1 MVIGTVVSC
10 QAPELVEDEPKFENG
25 IGVYGRVP
33 IVFNATIPSSGPAT
47 KAMDHKPDIH
57 SFHLVIF
64 DENGMFVEVA
74 EADTVG
80 QPTMNNER
88 DYVQAFKVVVTLS
101 DQPRII
107 HFIANCPV
115 DQIAYGHEA
124 SIIGNMY
131 VENGETAYWSR
142 AEVPHIQVV
151 DEVYDADTDTEHF
164 HPCEHLVHHLEHVH
178 LLRNFAEILVEDHT
192 GDTDPF
198 KLMGFSVYNTID
210 RGTVAPYNNKNQ
222 EFQCFVD
229 EEEAKLGREVIYDYD
244 ELMGLPF
251 PYEGHALS
259 SALLNQN
266 MPKRDGEYIWYGP
279 DLTNPS
285 KEQEHF
291 FMYERKVSVRTDEE
305 DKWRESPPHV
315 IVKAMYGEQE
325 CYYKFDL
332 VYNII
337 GKDPDGNEIV
347 TDIKYYHILRNFLYH
362 FQIKNVHSPGYKTV
376 EEAIKGITSNN
387 LAGSTTT
394 SGLKEV
400 AVGINRIAVSF
411 TDTTIVNSGPVHFRY
426 KYEPNYDQADATP
439 ENSSPYVNLLDAD
452 GETLADDGDVIA
464 SHAVAANDI
473 QGGDLDGYRDVVF
486 NIKEPGDQIMEQVV
500 TVKPQDVQLT
510 RRIRFILRKKLK
522 MTVECEPRIKSGINV
537 EQYVKIRIQPGLTE
551 DMFPLHLAIETEDL
565 SLSPDAEK
573 NSIPV
578 VTDKSTIPSKNG
590 KKSFYFD
597 YVIQSY
603 NDYNTLFERD
613 EDNYRIINTYWRTN
627 CVDNASTVYVTNKYF
642 GTENASDSWTNVK
655 YAFSNVAVSTQNI
668 PKGTDRDVA
677 ITFTKD
683 AEDNQQRQV
692 TVTLDG
698 MTYNGNTTYTVT
710 IPANPKTYTLSGLK
724 TTSIDGKVGFTVD
737 ASDYQLASAVS
748 GERVGNRFENVGF
761 AQGSV
766 GLGIG
771 NEVQYSF
778 MLPTY
783 YSGME
788 VNVTLDGLAPAD
800 DETRLETPVDVR
812 SAIKSYVFRPTGTGT
827 YTLKL
832 QTTNKDEST
841 CSLMLEAEK
850 YYYET
855 VTSTIEQTAAKYA
868 FRSLTVPQSVRYGS
882 GRNVSITF
890 VLDAGDAGFKNK
902 NVYVTLVGMTR
913 DGKTSFTY
921 NTGNVADNRQ
931 VTINNLVTTSD
942 GDNLRVTVEADEY
955 LPITETISQRTP
967 GEFKNVKFNKTKV
980 GAKVGEVVELSFNID
995 NDSYYSGMVVI
1006 LDLDGLEPVDGNY
1019 SYTVTKSGDHKIS
1032 LRTTQAI
1039 EGGECK
1045 AKLKADGMVDSQVV
1059 TVTQTRATHAL
1070 KASNKKSNANNN
1082 VYDCQAVYQMSSLT
1096 QGGSYKLVFYAKAD
1110 QQIDNFSIYLKT
1122 TDGDG
1127 QQRQL
1132 EGLGQVTTT
1141 WNRWEIDLNQNQNSI
1156 NYGNYNMLAFNI
1168 GKVVP
1173 GNAIYFDK
1181 VSLVEVGSGREFII
1195 NGDFE
1200 ESTGADFLSSEEN
1213 KYDGNNGPAPTNTW
1227 WVKMNTNANPKP
1239 DCTLE
1244 IVENGYEGTIP

>member
-25 IGVYGRVP
+25 IGLYGRVP
-33 IVFNATIPSSGPAT
+33 IMFTATIPSSGPAT
-47 KAMDHKPDIH
+47 KVMDHEPDIH

-74 EADTVG
+74 QAELVG
-80 QPTMNNER
+80 DAVMDENSREYKQK
-88 DYVQAFKVVVTLS
+88 FKVVVTLS

-151 DEVYDADTDTEHF
+151 DEVYDSDTETEHF
-164 HPCEHLVHHLEHVH
+164 HPCEHLQKHLEHVH

-192 GDTDPF
+192 GDTDLF
-198 KLMGFSVYNTID
+198 QLMGFSVYNTID

-229 EEEAKLGREVIYDYD
+229 EEEAAAGREVIYDYD

-266 MPKRDGEYIWYGP
+266 MPKRDGKNIWYGP
-279 DLTNPS
+279 DLTEPS

-291 FMYERKVSVRTDEE
+291 FMYERKVSGSTDEE

-315 IVKAMYGEQE
+315 IIKAMYGEQE

-347 TDIKYYHILRNFLYH
+347 TDIKYFHILRNFLYH
-362 FQIKNVHSPGYKTV
+362 FQIKNVYSPGYETV
-376 EEAIKGITSNN
+376 EEAIKGIVSNN

-400 AVGINRIAVSF
+400 AVGMNRIAVSF

-426 KYEPNYDQADATP
+426 KYEPNYDQADAKP
-439 ENSSPYVNLLDAD
+439 ENSSPLVKLLDAN
-452 GETLADDGDVIA
+452 GETLADDGDVID
-464 SHAVAANDI
+464 SHTVAESDI
-473 QGGDLDGYRDVVF
+473 LGGDLNGYRDVVF

-565 SLSPDAEK
+565 SLSPDAGTPGAEK

-578 VTDKSTIPSKNG
+578 VTGKSTIPSKNG
-590 KKSFYFD
+590 KRSFYFD

-603 NDYNTLFERD
+603 NDYNTLERD

-642 GTENASDSWTNVK
+642 DIENASDSWTNVR

-683 AEDNQQRQV
+683 ASDNQQRQV

-698 MTYNGNTTYTVT
+698 MTYNGNTTFTVTVPGNQSTYTV
-710 IPANPKTYTLSGLK
+710 NGLK
-724 TTSIDGKVGFTVD
+724 TTSVDGKVGFTLD
-737 ASDYQLASAVS
+737 APDYQIAPATS

-761 AQGSV
+761 DPSGVDILA
-766 GLGIG
+766 GIPV
-771 NEVQYSF
+771 NYNF
-778 MLPTY
+778 TLPVY
-783 YSGME
+783 YDGME
-788 VNVTLDGLAPAD
+788 INVTLDGLAPAD
-800 DETRLETPVDVR
+800 DETRLEAPAEGR
-812 SAIKSYVFRPTGTGT
+812 SAIKSYVFRPIGAGAQ
-827 YTLKL
+827 TLKL
-832 QTTNKDEST
+832 KTQNKEESI
-841 CSLMLEAEK
+841 C
-850 YYYET
+850 
-855 VTSTIEQTAAKYA
+855 
-868 FRSLTVPQSVRYGS
+868 
-882 GRNVSITF
+882 
-890 VLDAGDAGFKNK
+890 
-902 NVYVTLVGMTR
+902 YVTLGRLCAAQHNLPYVG
-913 DGKTSFTY
+913 
-921 NTGNVADNRQ
+921 
-931 VTINNLVTTSD
+931 
-942 GDNLRVTVEADEY
+942 
-955 LPITETISQRTP
+955 
-967 GEFKNVKFNKTKV
+967 
-980 GAKVGEVVELSFNID
+980 
-995 NDSYYSGMVVI
+995 
-1006 LDLDGLEPVDGNY
+1006 
-1019 SYTVTKSGDHKIS
+1019 
-1032 LRTTQAI
+1032 
-1039 EGGECK
+1039 
-1045 AKLKADGMVDSQVV
+1045 
-1059 TVTQTRATHAL
+1059 
-1070 KASNKKSNANNN
+1070 
-1082 VYDCQAVYQMSSLT
+1082 
-1096 QGGSYKLVFYAKAD
+1096 KLV
-1110 QQIDNFSIYLKT
+1110 
-1122 TDGDG
+1122 
-1127 QQRQL
+1127 
-1132 EGLGQVTTT
+1132 
-1141 WNRWEIDLNQNQNSI
+1141 
-1156 NYGNYNMLAFNI
+1156 MLA
-1168 GKVVP
+1168 
-1173 GNAIYFDK
+1173 
-1181 VSLVEVGSGREFII
+1181 S
-1195 NGDFE
+1195 
-1200 ESTGADFLSSEEN
+1200 
-1213 KYDGNNGPAPTNTW
+1213 
-1227 WVKMNTNANPKP
+1227 
-1239 DCTLE
+1239 
-1244 IVENGYEGTIP
+1244 

>member
-33 IVFNATIPSSGPAT
+33 IMFNATIPSSGPDT
-47 KAMDHKPDIH
+47 KAMDHEPDIH

-74 EADTVG
+74 QAERVG
-80 QPTMNNER
+80 DAVMDENSREYKQK
-88 DYVQAFKVVVTLS
+88 FKVVVTLS

-151 DEVYDADTDTEHF
+151 DEVFDSDTETEHF
-164 HPCEHLVHHLEHVH
+164 HPCEHLIHHLEHVH

-198 KLMGFSVYNTID
+198 QLMGFSIYNTID

-229 EEEAKLGREVIYDYD
+229 EKEAAAGKEVIYDYD

-266 MPKRDGEYIWYGP
+266 MPKRNGEYIWYGP

-315 IVKAMYGEQE
+315 IVKAKYGEQE

-347 TDIKYYHILRNFLYH
+347 TDIKYFHILRNFLYL

-376 EEAIKGITSNN
+376 EEAIAGITSNN

-400 AVGINRIAVSF
+400 AVGLNRIAVSF

-426 KYEPNYDQADATP
+426 KYEPNYDQADAKP
-439 ENSSPYVNLLDAD
+439 ENSSPLVKLLDAN
-452 GETLADDGDVIA
+452 GETLADDGDVID
-464 SHAVAANDI
+464 SHTVAESDI
-473 QGGDLDGYRDVVF
+473 LGGDLNGYRDVVF

-522 MTVECEPRIKSGINV
+522 MTVECEPRIKSGINI
-537 EQYVKIRIQPGLTE
+537 EQYVKIKLQPGLTE

-565 SLSPDAEK
+565 SLSPDAAR

-578 VTDKSTIPSKNG
+578 VTGLSTIPSKKG
-590 KKSFYFD
+590 KRSFYFD
-597 YVIQSY
+597 YVINSY
-603 NDYNTLFERD
+603 EDYNTLFERD

-627 CVDNASTVYVTNKYF
+627 CVGNASTVYVTNKYF
-642 GTENASDSWTNVK
+642 DTENASDSWTNVR

-683 AEDNQQRQV
+683 ASDNEQRQV

-698 MTYNGNTTYTVT
+698 MTYNGNTTFTVTVPDNQSTYTV
-710 IPANPKTYTLSGLK
+710 NGLK
-724 TTSIDGKVGFTVD
+724 TTSVDGKVGFTLD
-737 ASDYQLASAVS
+737 APDYQIAPATS
-748 GERVGNRFENVGF
+748 GERVGNRFENVSF
-761 AQGSV
+761 NPSSV
-766 GLGIG
+766 DIQAGIPV
-771 NEVQYSF
+771 NYNF
-778 MLPTY
+778 TLPVY
-783 YSGME
+783 YDGME
-788 VNVTLDGLAPAD
+788 INVTLDGLAPAD
-800 DETRLETPVDVR
+800 DETRLEAPAEGR
-812 SAIKSYVFRPTGTGT
+812 SAIKSYVFRPTGAGVQ
-827 YTLKL
+827 TLKL
-832 QTTNKDEST
+832 KTQNKEESICYVT
-841 CSLMLEAEK
+841 LEAEN

-855 VTSTIEQTAAKYA
+855 ETTPLYQSAVRYE
-868 FRSLTVPQSVRYGS
+868 FRAYFNGNPQSINANTDVRVRFNIPAEAFINGMIV
-882 GRNVSITF
+882 NVTLDGF
-890 VLDAGDAGFKNK
+890 VPNPNDNKLNDAGNG
-902 NVYVTLVGMTR
+902 
-913 DGKTSFTY
+913 TY
-921 NTGNVADNRQ
+921 T
-931 VTINNLVTTSD
+931 
-942 GDNLRVTVEADEY
+942 
-955 LPITETISQRTP
+955 
-967 GEFKNVKFNKTKV
+967 
-980 GAKVGEVVELSFNID
+980 
-995 NDSYYSGMVVI
+995 
-1006 LDLDGLEPVDGNY
+1006 
-1019 SYTVTKSGDHKIS
+1019 YTVTKSGQQEFRVKASGKDARTCYVTLESIS
-1032 LRTTQAI
+1032 NKFITETIDVEQI
-1039 EGGECK
+1039 
-1045 AKLKADGMVDSQVV
+1045 S
-1059 TVTQTRATHAL
+1059 ATYAL
-1070 KASNKKSNANNN
+1070 KMTNISGSNNIYDTQVTYELATPLTNGATYTLTFRVRADKNITDNNN
-1082 VYDCQAVYQMSSLT
+1082 T
-1096 QGGSYKLVFYAKAD
+1096 
-1110 QQIDNFSIYLKT
+1110 DNFSIYLKKTSNNNDQYYPRVEGNIT
-1122 TDGDG
+1122 TGW
-1127 QQRQL
+1127 
-1132 EGLGQVTTT
+1132 TTKT
-1141 WNRWEIDLNQNQNSI
+1141 ITITPN
-1156 NYGNYNMLAFNI
+1156 GTNYNLIAFNL
-1168 GKVVP
+1168 GRL
-1173 GNAIYFDK
+1173 GNNSSVYIDNI
-1181 VSLVEVGSGREFII
+1181 SLKQNNSNVELIE

-1200 ESTGADFLSSEEN
+1200 TDNLQRWGIKTN
-1213 KYDGNNGPAPTNTW
+1213 GNT
-1227 WVKMNTNANPKP
+1227 PKCSFERVP
-1239 DCTLE
+1239 E
-1244 IVENGYEGTIP
+1244 GYEP

>member
-10 QAPELVEDEPKFENG
+10 QTPELVEDELKFENG

-33 IVFNATIPSSGPAT
+33 IMFTATIPSSGPAT
-47 KAMDHKPDIH
+47 KVMDHEPDIRT
-57 SFHLVIF
+57 FHLVIF

-74 EADTVG
+74 QAELVG
-80 QPTMNNER
+80 DAVMDENSREYKQK
-88 DYVQAFKVVVTLS
+88 FKVVVTLS

-142 AEVPHIQVV
+142 AEVPHIQVA
-151 DEVYDADTDTEHF
+151 DKVYDPDTDKEHF
-164 HPCEHLVHHLEHVH
+164 HPCDHLKDHLEHVH

-229 EEEAKLGREVIYDYD
+229 EEEAAAGKEVIYDYD
-244 ELMGLPF
+244 VLMGLPF

-266 MPKRDGEYIWYGP
+266 MPKRDGKYIWYGP
-279 DLTNPS
+279 DLTDTS
-285 KEQEHF
+285 KVQEHF

-347 TDIKYYHILRNFLYH
+347 TDIKYFHILRNFLYH
-362 FQIKNVHSPGYKTV
+362 FQIKTVHSPGYETV

-400 AVGINRIAVSF
+400 AVGMNRIAVSF

-426 KYEPNYDQADATP
+426 KYEPNYDQADARP
-439 ENSSPYVNLLDAD
+439 ENSSNYVNLLDAD
-452 GETLADDGDVIA
+452 GNPLAANGDVIE
-464 SHAVAANDI
+464 SHAVAGNDI
-473 QGGDLDGYRDVVF
+473 QGGGDFDGYRDVVF

-565 SLSPDAEK
+565 SLSPDASK
-573 NSIPV
+573 NPIPV
-578 VTDKSTIPSKNG
+578 VTGKSTIPSKNG
-590 KKSFYFD
+590 KRSFYFD

-613 EDNYRIINTYWRTN
+613 EDNFRIINTIWRTN

-642 GTENASDSWTNVK
+642 DTENASDSWTNVR

-683 AEDNQQRQV
+683 ASDDQQRQV

-698 MTYNGNTTYTVT
+698 MTYNGNTTFTVTVTGNQSTYTV
-710 IPANPKTYTLSGLK
+710 NGLK
-724 TTSIDGKVGFTVD
+724 TTSVDGKVGFTLD
-737 ASDYQLASAVS
+737 AADYKLAPATS

-761 AQGSV
+761 NPGNVDIQA
-766 GLGIG
+766 GIPV
-771 NEVQYSF
+771 NYNF
-778 MLPTY
+778 TIPAY
-783 YSGME
+783 YDGME
-788 VNVTLDGLAPAD
+788 INVTLDGLAPAD
-800 DETRLETPVDVR
+800 DEPRLEAPADSR
-812 SAIKSYVFRPTGTGT
+812 SAIKSYIFRPTGAGAQ
-827 YTLKL
+827 TLKL
-832 QTTNKDEST
+832 KTQNKEESICYVT
-841 CSLMLEAEK
+841 LEAEN

-855 VTSTIEQTAAKYA
+855 ETTPLYQMAVRYEFGAY
-868 FRSLTVPQSVRYGS
+868 FNGNPQSITANTDVTVKFNIPAKAFINGMIV
-882 GRNVSITF
+882 NVTLDGL
-890 VLDAGDAGFKNK
+890 VPNDNKLTDAGNGIYTYTVTQSGEQEFRVKASGKEARTC
-902 NVYVTLVGMTR
+902 YVTLE
-913 DGKTSFTY
+913 S
-921 NTGNVADNRQ
+921 
-931 VTINNLVTTSD
+931 INNKF
-942 GDNLRVTVEADEY
+942 
-955 LPITETISQRTP
+955 ITETIHVEQTTATYALKMSNSQRRDQIYNAQVCYTLDQSMARNATYT
-967 GEFKNVKFNKTKV
+967 FRCKVKAT
-980 GAKVGEVVELSFNID
+980 SNIGSLTIYLQQSNGNTQKYD
-995 NDSYYSGMVVI
+995 QSMSDITTNWT
-1006 LDLDGLEPVDGNY
+1006 DG
-1019 SYTVTKSGDHKIS
+1019 TVTIQTNGNDFDMITFNLGHFIGD
-1032 LRTTQAI
+1032 
-1039 EGGECK
+1039 
-1045 AKLKADGMVDSQVV
+1045 
-1059 TVTQTRATHAL
+1059 
-1070 KASNKKSNANNN
+1070 
-1082 VYDCQAVYQMSSLT
+1082 
-1096 QGGSYKLVFYAKAD
+1096 
-1110 QQIDNFSIYLKT
+1110 IYL
-1122 TDGDG
+1122 DD
-1127 QQRQL
+1127 
-1132 EGLGQVTTT
+1132 
-1141 WNRWEIDLNQNQNSI
+1141 
-1156 NYGNYNMLAFNI
+1156 
-1168 GKVVP
+1168 
-1173 GNAIYFDK
+1173 
-1181 VSLVEVGSGREFII
+1181 VSLKREG
-1195 NGDFE
+1195 NNTELMKNNDFE
-1200 ESTGADFLSSEEN
+1200 TGNGAGWSTKGEGKF
-1213 KYDGNNGPAPTNTW
+1213 
-1227 WVKMNTNANPKP
+1227 
-1239 DCTLE
+1239 E
-1244 IVENGYEGTIP
+1244 IVPEGYVE

>member
-10 QAPELVEDEPKFENG
+10 QTPELVEDEPKFDNG

-33 IVFNATIPSSGPAT
+33 IMFTATIPSSGPAT
-47 KAMDHKPDIH
+47 KAMDHIPDIH

-74 EADTVG
+74 EAKRVG

-88 DYVQAFKVVVTLS
+88 DYVQAFNVVVTLS

-124 SIIGNMY
+124 SIIGNLY

-151 DEVYDADTDTEHF
+151 DEVFDSNTETEHF
-164 HPCEHLVHHLEHVH
+164 HPCEHLIHHLEHVH

-192 GDTDPF
+192 GDDDPF
-198 KLMGFSVYNTID
+198 QLMGFSIYNTID

-229 EEEAKLGREVIYDYD
+229 EEEAAAGREVIYDYD

-266 MPKRDGEYIWYGP
+266 MPKRNGKYIWYGP

-315 IVKAMYGEQE
+315 IVKAKYGNET

-347 TDIKYYHILRNFLYH
+347 TDIKYFHILRNFLYH
-362 FQIKNVHSPGYKTV
+362 FQIKKVHSPGYKTV

-400 AVGINRIAVSF
+400 ALGLNRIAVSF

-426 KYEPNYDQADATP
+426 KYEPNYDQADAEP
-439 ENSSPYVNLLDAD
+439 ENSSPLVKLLDAN
-452 GETLADDGDVIA
+452 GETLADDGDVID
-464 SHAVAANDI
+464 SHTVAESDI
-473 QGGDLDGYRDVVF
+473 LGGDLNGYRDVVF

-522 MTVECEPRIKSGINV
+522 MTVECEPRIRSGINV

-565 SLSPDAEK
+565 SLSPDAAR
-573 NSIPV
+573 NPIPV
-578 VTDKSTIPSKNG
+578 VTGLSTIPSKKG
-590 KKSFYFD
+590 KRSFYFD
-597 YVIQSY
+597 YVINSY
-603 NDYNTLFERD
+603 EDYNTLFERD

-627 CVDNASTVYVTNKYF
+627 CVGNASTVYVTNKYF
-642 GTENASDSWTNVK
+642 DTENASDSWTNVR
-655 YAFSNVAVSTQNI
+655 YSFSNVAVSTQNI

-683 AEDNQQRQV
+683 ASDNEQRQV

-698 MTYNGNTTYTVT
+698 MTYNGNTTFTVTVPDNQSTYTV
-710 IPANPKTYTLSGLK
+710 NGLK
-724 TTSIDGKVGFTVD
+724 TTSVDGKVGFTLD
-737 ASDYQLASAVS
+737 APDYKIASATS

-761 AQGSV
+761 NPSSV
-766 GLGIG
+766 DIQAGIPV
-771 NEVQYSF
+771 NYNF
-778 MLPTY
+778 TLPVY
-783 YSGME
+783 YDGME
-788 VNVTLDGLAPAD
+788 INVTLDGLAPAD
-800 DETRLETPVDVR
+800 DETRLEAPAEGR
-812 SAIKSYVFRPTGTGT
+812 SAIKSYVFRPTGAGVQ
-827 YTLKL
+827 TLKL
-832 QTTNKDEST
+832 KTQNKEEST
-841 CSLMLEAEK
+841 CYITLEAEE

-855 VTSTIEQTAAKYA
+855 VTTP
-868 FRSLTVPQSVRYGS
+868 LTQSSVRYEFGAYFN
-882 GRNVSITF
+882 GNPQSITANTNVRVMFNIPAEAFINGMIVNVTLDGF
-890 VLDAGDAGFKNK
+890 VPNDNKLTDAGNGIYTYTVTQSGQQEFRVKASGKDARTC
-902 NVYVTLVGMTR
+902 YVTLESISN
-913 DGKTSFTY
+913 KF
-921 NTGNVADNRQ
+921 
-931 VTINNLVTTSD
+931 
-942 GDNLRVTVEADEY
+942 
-955 LPITETISQRTP
+955 ITETID
-967 GEFKNVKFNKTKV
+967 
-980 GAKVGEVVELSFNID
+980 VEQ
-995 NDSYYSGMVVI
+995 
-1006 LDLDGLEPVDGNY
+1006 
-1019 SYTVTKSGDHKIS
+1019 IS
-1032 LRTTQAI
+1032 
-1039 EGGECK
+1039 
-1045 AKLKADGMVDSQVV
+1045 
-1059 TVTQTRATHAL
+1059 ATYAL
-1070 KASNKKSNANNN
+1070 KMTNISGSNNIYDTQVTYELATPLTNGATYTLTFRVRADKNITDNNN
-1082 VYDCQAVYQMSSLT
+1082 T
-1096 QGGSYKLVFYAKAD
+1096 
-1110 QQIDNFSIYLKT
+1110 DNFSIYLKKTSNNNDQYYPRVEGNIT
-1122 TDGDG
+1122 TGW
-1127 QQRQL
+1127 
-1132 EGLGQVTTT
+1132 TTKT
-1141 WNRWEIDLNQNQNSI
+1141 ITITPN
-1156 NYGNYNMLAFNI
+1156 GTNYNLIAFNL
-1168 GKVVP
+1168 GRL
-1173 GNAIYFDK
+1173 GNNSSVYIDNI
-1181 VSLVEVGSGREFII
+1181 SLKQNNSNVELIE

-1200 ESTGADFLSSEEN
+1200 TDNLQRWGIKTN
-1213 KYDGNNGPAPTNTW
+1213 GNT
-1227 WVKMNTNANPKP
+1227 PKCSFERVP
-1239 DCTLE
+1239 E
-1244 IVENGYEGTIP
+1244 GYEP

>member
-10 QAPELVEDEPKFENG
+10 QTPELVEDEPKFENG

-33 IVFNATIPSSGPAT
+33 IMFTATIPSSGPAT
-47 KAMDHKPDIH
+47 KVMDHEPDIRT
-57 SFHLVIF
+57 FHLVIF
-64 DENGMFVEVA
+64 DENGMFVEVSKA
-74 EADTVG
+74 ELVG
-80 QPTMNNER
+80 DAVMDENSREYKQK
-88 DYVQAFKVVVTLS
+88 FKVVVTLS

-151 DEVYDADTDTEHF
+151 DEVYDPDTETEHF

-192 GDTDPF
+192 GDDDPF
-198 KLMGFSVYNTID
+198 QLMGFSVYNTID

-229 EEEAKLGREVIYDYD
+229 EEEAAAGREVIYDYD

-279 DLTNPS
+279 DLTNSS

-315 IVKAMYGEQE
+315 IVKAKYGEQE

-337 GKDPDGNEIV
+337 GKDPEGNEIV
-347 TDIKYYHILRNFLYH
+347 TDIKYFHILRNFLYH
-362 FQIKNVHSPGYKTV
+362 FQIKTVHSPGYKTV
-376 EEAIKGITSNN
+376 EEAIEGITSNN

-400 AVGINRIAVSF
+400 AVGMNRIAVSF

-500 TVKPQDVQLT
+500 TVKPQDVHLT

-578 VTDKSTIPSKNG
+578 VTGKSTIPSKNG

-613 EDNYRIINTYWRTN
+613 EDNYRIINTYWRTS

-642 GTENASDSWTNVK
+642 DTENASDSWTNVR

-668 PKGTDRDVA
+668 PKGTDRDVD

-683 AEDNQQRQV
+683 ASDNQQRQV

-698 MTYNGNTTYTVT
+698 MTYNGNTTFTVTVPGNQSTYTV
-710 IPANPKTYTLSGLK
+710 NGLK
-724 TTSIDGKVGFTVD
+724 TTSVDGKVGFTLD
-737 ASDYQLASAVS
+737 AADYQLASAIS

-761 AQGSV
+761 NPGSV
-766 GLGIG
+766 DIQAGIPV
-771 NEVQYSF
+771 NYNFTIPV
-778 MLPTY
+778 Y
-783 YSGME
+783 YDGME

-800 DETRLETPVDVR
+800 DETRLEAPADSR
-812 SAIKSYVFRPTGTGT
+812 SAIKSYVFRPTGDGVQ
-827 YTLKL
+827 TLKL
-832 QTTNKDEST
+832 KTQNKEESICYVT
-841 CSLMLEAEK
+841 IEAEN

-855 VTSTIEQTAAKYA
+855 ETTPLYQSAVRYSFEEAY
-868 FRSLTVPQSVRYGS
+868 FDGRPQSITANTDVKVIFNIPAEAFINGMIV
-882 GRNVSITF
+882 NVTLDGF
-890 VLDAGDAGFKNK
+890 VSNDDNKLKDAGNG
-902 NVYVTLVGMTR
+902 
-913 DGKTSFTY
+913 TY
-921 NTGNVADNRQ
+921 T
-931 VTINNLVTTSD
+931 
-942 GDNLRVTVEADEY
+942 
-955 LPITETISQRTP
+955 
-967 GEFKNVKFNKTKV
+967 
-980 GAKVGEVVELSFNID
+980 
-995 NDSYYSGMVVI
+995 
-1006 LDLDGLEPVDGNY
+1006 
-1019 SYTVTKSGDHKIS
+1019 YTVTKSGNQEFRVKASGKEARTCYVTLESIS
-1032 LRTTQAI
+1032 NKFITKTIEVEQTRNLIRVVSFNFNNNNSNGWNRWGNGASSNTNDGRYNVTTNSSSTDKDAAQIAYDPTGGFIKGRTYVITFDISSTTNGRVYPYMQYAQNNTYTPQGDFINKTTQDNYI
-1039 EGGECK
+1039 Q
-1045 AKLKADGMVDSQVV
+1045 VTNQSQ
-1059 TVTQTRATHAL
+1059 TVTMEG
-1070 KASNKKSNANNN
+1070 
-1082 VYDCQAVYQMSSLT
+1082 VCEGDCNRLIFAIGNI
-1096 QGGSYKLVFYAKAD
+1096 QGTIS
-1110 QQIDNFSIYLKT
+1110 IDNFT
-1122 TDGDG
+1122 
-1127 QQRQL
+1127 
-1132 EGLGQVTTT
+1132 
-1141 WNRWEIDLNQNQNSI
+1141 
-1156 NYGNYNMLAFNI
+1156 
-1168 GKVVP
+1168 
-1173 GNAIYFDK
+1173 
-1181 VSLVEVGSGREFII
+1181 
-1195 NGDFE
+1195 
-1200 ESTGADFLSSEEN
+1200 LS
-1213 KYDGNNGPAPTNTW
+1213 Y
-1227 WVKMNTNANPKP
+1227 
-1239 DCTLE
+1239 
-1244 IVENGYEGTIP
+1244 YE

>member
-1 MVIGTVVSC
+1 MKRVIQYILLMVIGTVVSC
-10 QAPELVEDEPKFENG
+10 QTPELVEDEPKFENG

-33 IVFNATIPSSGPAT
+33 IMFTATIPSSGPAT
-47 KAMDHKPDIH
+47 KAMDHLPDIH

-74 EADTVG
+74 EAEIVG

-151 DEVYDADTDTEHF
+151 DEVYDSNTDTEHF
-164 HPCEHLVHHLEHVH
+164 HPCKHLIHHLEHVH

-192 GDTDPF
+192 GDDDPF

-229 EEEAKLGREVIYDYD
+229 EEEAAAGSEVIYDYD
-244 ELMGLPF
+244 ELMNLPF

-266 MPKRDGEYIWYGP
+266 MPKRNGEYIWYGP

-315 IVKAMYGEQE
+315 IVKAKYGEQE

-347 TDIKYYHILRNFLYH
+347 TDIKYFHILRNFLYH

-400 AVGINRIAVSF
+400 AVGMNRIAVSF

-426 KYEPNYDQADATP
+426 KYEPNYDQADARP

-452 GETLADDGDVIA
+452 GNPLAANGDVIER
-464 SHAVAANDI
+464 HAVAGNDI
-473 QGGDLDGYRDVVF
+473 QEGELDGYRDVVF

-565 SLSPDAEK
+565 SLSPDPS
-573 NSIPV
+573 NPIPV
-578 VTDKSTIPSKNG
+578 VTGKSTIPSKNG
-590 KKSFYFD
+590 KRSFYFD

-603 NDYNTLFERD
+603 NDYNTLERD
-613 EDNYRIINTYWRTN
+613 EDNYRIIETDWRTN

-642 GTENASDSWTNVK
+642 DTENASDSWTNVR

-668 PKGTDRDVA
+668 PKGTNRDVA

-683 AEDNQQRQV
+683 ASDNEQRQV

-698 MTYNGNTTYTVT
+698 MTDANGNTTITRTIAGNSRTVEIT
-710 IPANPKTYTLSGLK
+710 GLK
-724 TTSIDGKVGFTVD
+724 TTSVDGKVGFTLD
-737 ASDYQLASAVS
+737 AADYQIVSAIS

-761 AQGSV
+761 NPGSV
-766 GLGIG
+766 DIQAGIPV
-771 NEVQYSF
+771 NYNF
-778 MLPTY
+778 TIPAY
-783 YSGME
+783 YDGME

-800 DETRLETPVDVR
+800 DETRLEAPADGR
-812 SAIKSYVFRPTGTGT
+812 SAIKSYVFRPTGAGAQ
-827 YTLKL
+827 TLKL
-832 QTTNKDEST
+832 KTQNKEESICYVT
-841 CSLMLEAEK
+841 IEAEN

-855 VTSTIEQTAAKYA
+855 ETTPLYQSAVRYEFGAY
-868 FRSLTVPQSVRYGS
+868 FNGNPQSINANTDVRVRFNIPAESFINGMTV
-882 GRNVSITF
+882 NVTLDGF
-890 VLDAGDAGFKNK
+890 VPNDNKLTDAGNGIYTYTVTQSGQQEFRIKASGKDARTC
-902 NVYVTLVGMTR
+902 YVTLE
-913 DGKTSFTY
+913 S
-921 NTGNVADNRQ
+921 
-931 VTINNLVTTSD
+931 INNKF
-942 GDNLRVTVEADEY
+942 
-955 LPITETISQRTP
+955 ITETIHVEQISATYALKMSNSQRRDQIYNAQVCYTLDQP
-967 GEFKNVKFNKTKV
+967 MARNATYTFRCKVKAT
-980 GAKVGEVVELSFNID
+980 SNI
-995 NDSYYSGMVVI
+995 
-1006 LDLDGLEPVDGNY
+1006 
-1019 SYTVTKSGDHKIS
+1019 
-1032 LRTTQAI
+1032 
-1039 EGGECK
+1039 
-1045 AKLKADGMVDSQVV
+1045 
-1059 TVTQTRATHAL
+1059 
-1070 KASNKKSNANNN
+1070 
-1082 VYDCQAVYQMSSLT
+1082 SSLT
-1096 QGGSYKLVFYAKAD
+1096 
-1110 QQIDNFSIYLKT
+1110 IYLQQSNGNTQKYDQNMQNIT
-1122 TDGDG
+1122 TNWKDGT
-1127 QQRQL
+1127 
-1132 EGLGQVTTT
+1132 VT
-1141 WNRWEIDLNQNQNSI
+1141 I
-1156 NYGNYNMLAFNI
+1156 NTNNNDFDMITFNI
-1168 GKVVP
+1168 GQFV
-1173 GNAIYFDK
+1173 GDIYLDN
-1181 VSLVEVGSGREFII
+1181 VSLKR
-1195 NGDFE
+1195 NGNNTELMKNNDFE
-1200 ESTGADFLSSEEN
+1200 SGNGTGWSTKGEGKF
-1213 KYDGNNGPAPTNTW
+1213 
-1227 WVKMNTNANPKP
+1227 
-1239 DCTLE
+1239 E
-1244 IVENGYEGTIP
+1244 IVPEGYVE

>member
-1 MVIGTVVSC
+1 MLIGTVVSC
-10 QAPELVEDEPKFENG
+10 QTPELVEDEPKFENG

-33 IVFNATIPSSGPAT
+33 IMFTATIPSSGPAT
-47 KAMDHKPDIH
+47 KAMDHIPDIH

-64 DENGMFVEVA
+64 DENGMFVEVVEA
-74 EADTVG
+74 ERVG

-151 DEVYDADTDTEHF
+151 DEVFDSDTETEHF
-164 HPCEHLVHHLEHVH
+164 YPCEHLIHHLEHVH

-198 KLMGFSVYNTID
+198 QLMGFSIYNTID

-229 EEEAKLGREVIYDYD
+229 EEEAAAGKEVIYDYD

-266 MPKRDGEYIWYGP
+266 MPKRDGEYIWYGS

-315 IVKAMYGEQE
+315 IVKAKYGEQE

-347 TDIKYYHILRNFLYH
+347 TDIKYFHILRNFLYH

-376 EEAIKGITSNN
+376 EEAIAGVTSNN

-400 AVGINRIAVSF
+400 AVGMNRIAVSF

-439 ENSSPYVNLLDAD
+439 ENSSNYVNLLDAD
-452 GETLADDGDVIA
+452 GNPLAANGDVIE
-464 SHAVAANDI
+464 SHAVAGNDI
-473 QGGDLDGYRDVVF
+473 EEGELDGYRDVVF

-565 SLSPDAEK
+565 SLSPDASH

-578 VTDKSTIPSKNG
+578 VTGKSTIPSKNG
-590 KKSFYFD
+590 KRSFYFD
-597 YVIQSY
+597 YVIESY

-642 GTENASDSWTNVK
+642 DTENASDSWTNVR

-668 PKGTDRDVA
+668 PKGTNRDVA

-683 AEDNQQRQV
+683 ASDNQQRQV

-698 MTYNGNTTYTVT
+698 MTYNGNTTFTVTVPGSQQTYTV
-710 IPANPKTYTLSGLK
+710 NGLK
-724 TTSIDGKVGFTVD
+724 TTSVDGKVGFTLD
-737 ASDYQLASAVS
+737 AADYQIASATS
-748 GERVGNRFENVGF
+748 GERIGNRFENVGF
-761 AQGSV
+761 NPGSV
-766 GLGIG
+766 DILAGIPV
-771 NEVQYSF
+771 NYNF
-778 MLPTY
+778 TLPAY
-783 YSGME
+783 YDGME

-800 DETRLETPVDVR
+800 DETRLEAPADGR
-812 SAIKSYVFRPTGTGT
+812 SAIKSYIFRPTGGGAQ
-827 YTLKL
+827 TLKL
-832 QTTNKDEST
+832 KTQNKEEST
-841 CSLMLEAEK
+841 CYVTLEAEK

-855 VTSTIEQTAAKYA
+855 VTTPLIQSAVRFEFGAY
-868 FRSLTVPQSVRYGS
+868 FNGNPQSITAS
-882 GRNVSITF
+882 TNVTVKFNIPAESFINSMTVNVTLDGF
-890 VLDAGDAGFKNK
+890 VPNDNKLTDAGNGIYTYTVTQSGQQEFGVKASGKDARTC
-902 NVYVTLVGMTR
+902 YVTLESISN
-913 DGKTSFTY
+913 KF
-921 NTGNVADNRQ
+921 
-931 VTINNLVTTSD
+931 
-942 GDNLRVTVEADEY
+942 
-955 LPITETISQRTP
+955 ITETIDVEQTKGYTTTINGRTISGSLSGVSYNWGNAP
-967 GEFKNVKFNKTKV
+967 GTNNNCTITLTT
-980 GAKVGEVVELSFNID
+980 ANSTN
-995 NDSYYSGMVVI
+995 YSGECAVTQNQSGNWFNPTYSWSYAMTLNNWTVEYE
-1006 LDLDGLEPVDGNY
+1006 DPSQTVD
-1019 SYTVTKSGDHKIS
+1019 IS
-1032 LRTTQAI
+1032 L
-1039 EGGECK
+1039 
-1045 AKLKADGMVDSQVV
+1045 VY
-1059 TVTQTRATHAL
+1059 
-1070 KASNKKSNANNN
+1070 SNATYIGTCT
-1082 VYDCQAVYQMSSLT
+1082 VQ
-1096 QGGSYKLVFYAKAD
+1096 
-1110 QQIDNFSIYLKT
+1110 
-1122 TDGDG
+1122 
-1127 QQRQL
+1127 
-1132 EGLGQVTTT
+1132 
-1141 WNRWEIDLNQNQNSI
+1141 DL
-1156 NYGNYNMLAFNI
+1156 
-1168 GKVVP
+1168 
-1173 GNAIYFDK
+1173 
-1181 VSLVEVGSGREFII
+1181 I
-1195 NGDFE
+1195 NGNI
-1200 ESTGADFLSSEEN
+1200 TN
-1213 KYDGNNGPAPTNTW
+1213 KVLT
-1227 WVKMNTNANPKP
+1227 KKQ
-1239 DCTLE
+1239 
-1244 IVENGYEGTIP
+1244 